1 MTEKTKKMIDKLP
14 NKGDNKLYS
23 MLIGAIIVV
32 VIVIIVICA
41 TTQRTYDSYK
51 VIKTKPRTDSMT
63 KGYIPHN
70 GNLIKYSTDG
80 ITVLGQD
87 LKTEWSAS
95 YSIKNPGL
103 AVCEDYI
110 AVADIGGK
118 EIIVYDKKG
127 NAKKVKNAR
136 EICQIEV
143 SNTGM
148 VAIMC
153 KENLAYYITISNA
166 SKKYIDIKTRIKED
180 GYPLDMA
187 FSPDSQ
193 KLVTSYMNIE
203 KEAINNYVTFYNFGE
218 VGKNYE
224 SKIVKADSY
233 GKVMVP
239 KVEFLDNNTVG
250 VFSQEKFI
258 VYEMK
263 EIPEE
268 KFKTKKY
275 AQTIRSVICM
285 DEYVGIIVDKDG
297 THKKT
302 INIWNREGRKKLTK
316 DIDYDYD
323 KVSVLKEDIVLSTG
337 RDAMIIRISGKVKF
351 KGEFKEEVE
360 YIMPY
365 NNKDKFYLITQQN
378 IEKIKLS
385 N

>member
-1 MTEKTKKMIDKLP
+1 MTDKTKKIINKLP
-14 NKGDNKLYS
+14 KKSDNKTYS
-23 MLIGAIIVV
+23 VIVGAIIIIA
-32 VIVIIVICA
+32 IVIIVICA
-41 TTQRTYDSYK
+41 TTQRTYNSYN
-51 VIKTKPRTDSMT
+51 VIKSKPRTDSMT
-63 KGYIPHN
+63 KGYIEHN
-70 GNLIKYSTDG
+70 GNIIKYSTDG
-80 ITVLGQD
+80 ITVMGQD

-95 YSIKNPGL
+95 YSMKNP
-103 AVCEDYI
+103 AISVCEDYI

-118 EIIVYDKKG
+118 EILVYDKRG

-136 EICQIEV
+136 EICQVEV

-148 VAIMC
+148 VAVMC
-153 KENLAYYITISNA
+153 KEKLAYYITIANS

-239 KVEFLDNNTVG
+239 KVEFLENDVVS

-268 KFKTKKY
+268 IFKTKKY
-275 AQTIRSVICM
+275 AQTIRSILCM
-285 DEYVGIIVDKDG
+285 DEYVGIIVDKSG
-297 THKKT
+297 TNKKT
-302 INIWNREGRKKLTK
+302 ITLWTREGRKKMSK

-323 KVSVLKEDIVLSTG
+323 KVSIMKEDIVLSTA
-337 RDAMIIRISGKVKF
+337 RDAMIVRMSGKVKF
-351 KGEFKEEVE
+351 RGEFKEEVE